1 MMAKTLPNLLLLA
14 VLCALP
20 PLSIDMGLPSLP
32 AMGVFFGVSA
42 SAAALTVTLFM
53 AGFALS
59 PIIYGTLS
67 DRWGRRPLLVIGLV
81 LFALGGIACLW
92 APDLGW
98 LLAARFLQGL
108 GAGCGPTLAF
118 AITRDRLSGRALG
131 QRLALLT
138 MLLNSAPIIAP
149 SLGTLWLFLCGW
161 RGSYIVLALGGV
173 LLLVAAFLSCGETRL
188 VVGEQ
193 RAGVFAVFLQ
203 DADRLRRRP
212 DILLPG
218 LIYGLSAGAM
228 FAYVSTSSL
237 LFMQHL
243 GASVGLYAGL
253 FAMTGTAACLGAYA
267 SGRALRKYAPLTLIL
282 VGQILMIF
290 GPVCALLVFGW
301 HVHSLK
307 LAIGCMIITMFGY
320 GLIAPASAHATLDP
334 LPEIAGT
341 ASAMMNSGQMTCMAF
356 SSLLASL
363 LFHLVGE
370 FGPPLIMLAFAL
382 VSSFCLLNRLRMRE

>member
-1 MMAKTLPNLLLLA
+1 MKTTLPNLLLLA

-67 DRWGRRPLLVIGLV
+67 DRWGRRPLLVAGLV

-92 APDLGW
+92 APDLEW

-118 AITRDRLSGRALG
+118 AITRDRLSGKALG

-161 RGSYIVLALGGV
+161 RGSYIVLAIGGV
-173 LLLVAAFLSCGETRL
+173 LLLVVAFISFGETRIIT
-188 VVGEQ
+188 GEQ
-193 RAGVFAVFLQ
+193 KSGVFTVFLQ

-212 DILLPG
+212 DVLLPG
-218 LIYGLSAGAM
+218 LIYGLSAGTM

-237 LFMQHL
+237 LFMQRL
-243 GASVGLYAGL
+243 GVSVGLYAGL
-253 FAMTGTAACLGAYA
+253 FAMTGMATCLGAYV
-267 SGRALRKYAPLTLIL
+267 SGRALRKYAPLSLI
-282 VGQILMIF
+282 VIAQILMIL
-290 GPVCALLVFGW
+290 GPVCVLLVFGW
-301 HVHSLK
+301 QIHTLE
-307 LAIGCMIITMFGY
+307 LAISCMIIAMFGY

-363 LFHLVGE
+363 LFHFWGE
-370 FGPPLIMLAFAL
+370 FGPPIAMLAFAL
-382 VSSFCLLNRLRMRE
+382 ASSVCLLNQLRRT